1 MPASPDLLAALGGP
15 VHLVAPRLLG
25 AALSC
30 GGVTLI
36 LTEVEAYGGSDDPGS
51 HAFRGPTP
59 RNRSMYLTRGH
70 AYVYFI
76 YGTSF
81 MLNISSGPEGQG
93 AAVLI
98 RALEPL
104 SGIPHME
111 RNRGSARLKD
121 LMRGPGRLARA
132 MAIDRDRK
140 STRLNSSH
148 TDISRMPS
156 SA

>member
-59 RNRSMYLTRGH
+59 RTTAMFGPLRPYMIDNWPEIMLMMLP
-70 AYVYFI
+70 
-76 YGTSF
+76 GTKNGEI
-81 MLNISSGPEGQG
+81 L
-93 AAVLI
+93 
-98 RALEPL
+98 
-104 SGIPHME
+104 
-111 RNRGSARLKD
+111 
-121 LMRGPGRLARA
+121 RGPPAR
-132 MAIDRDRK
+132 
-140 STRLNSSH
+140 
-148 TDISRMPS
+148 
-156 SA
+156 